1 MEKIIPLNI
10 VATYPVRWGKYQ
22 VIRDFVQNFYDAIG
36 NSEWKEKF
44 HYDFRGFW
52 LNGGSLAP

>member
-36 NSEWKEKF
+36 YSEWKEKF
-44 HYDFRGFW
+44 HYDCRGFW
-52 LNGGSLAP
+52 HNGGSLAP